1 MLETVQ
7 TDLLVTGLNVLYWK
21 GVKLENVTSFNI
33 FSHRGKSTCIITV
46 SYDFPDSVFQEINSV
61 EGIVIRKGRK

>member
-7 TDLLVTGLNVLYWK
+7 TDLLVTGLNTLYWK
-21 GVKLENVTSFNI
+21 GVKLENITSFNI

-46 SYDFPDSVFQEINSV
+46 SCDFPDSIFQEINSV
-61 EGIVIRKGRK
+61 AGIVIRKGRK